1 MARDLRTAHHGQRR
15 PSGEE
20 PVRRTRLAQQAGLRI
35 TELACFEDHRSFRP
49 AVTGEPDETVL
60 VVSLIRVGGLVLRVG
75 GREEFVDPTTGF
87 LLRRGDDAAVAH
99 LARLPDLSTVLQF
112 HQDVH
117 GECPGGAGP
126 RVLPVDAGLDLAH
139 RGLVA
144 ACRAGADPFEV
155 AERANRLMAGLVGG
169 REPAPCPRRASTVV
183 AHRRLAHQACAAL
196 IDGLPTA
203 GLEEISRL
211 VGCSPFHLSRVFR
224 AVTGR
229 TLTGYRNQLRVR
241 AVVEELGGGRPLREL
256 AAKYGFAD
264 QAHLTRVFRQHAGA
278 LPKVVRAA
286 LRGTAPPAGTEQ
298 ESSTPQPPPSPD

>member
-1 MARDLRTAHHGQRR
+1 M
-15 PSGEE
+15 
-20 PVRRTRLAQQAGLRI
+20 RRTRLAQLGGLRI
-35 TELACFEDHRSFRP
+35 TELACFEDHRSFR
-49 AVTGEPDETVL
+49 AVVTGEPDEAVL
-60 VVSLIRVGGLVLRVG
+60 LVSLIRSGCMVLRAG

-87 LLRRGDDAAVAH
+87 LLCRGDDAAVAH
-99 LARLPDLSTVLQF
+99 LARRPDLSTVVQF

-117 GECPGGAGP
+117 GECPGASGP
-126 RVLPVDAGLDLAH
+126 QVLPVDAGLDLAH

-144 ACRAGADPFEV
+144 ACRAGADSFEV
-155 AERANRLMAGLVGG
+155 AERANRLLAGLVGG
-169 REPAPCPRRASTVV
+169 REPAARPRRAATVA
-183 AHRRLAHQACAAL
+183 AHRRLVHQACAAL
-196 IDGLPTA
+196 IDGPPTA

-241 AVVEELGGGRPLREL
+241 AVVEELGGARPLREL

-264 QAHLTRVFRQHAGA
+264 QAHLTRVFRRHAGE

-286 LRGTAPPAGTEQ
+286 LRGTTAAPARTEQ
-298 ESSTPQPPPSPD
+298 ESSTPRTPPPPK